1 MNVTVSFFGRFWSF
15 NLANQLNKRNYLRS
29 LVTSYPAYEA
39 ERFGVPKDRIH
50 SLPHYEALQR
60 ILGHLPDWVPK
71 IDNFDYLIKKGFEKS
86 AANHIS
92 KNDDLFVGLSG
103 VSEKGIEKSK
113 ELGVTPIIE
122 RGSSHVEYQR
132 KLLKEEEDRIG
143 VNIDMPSKRYIGK
156 EKREYE
162 KCDLIVVPSKFV
174 KRSFLEYGFKES
186 EIYNIPFGVDIEEF
200 SSIEKKDDV
209 FRVVFAGQM
218 MLRKGVHYLLKAF
231 SELDLP
237 NSELLLIGSKRP
249 EIDPYFEKYN
259 SCFRFVGHKPQN
271 ELYKYYSQG
280 TVFAMCSIEEG
291 LAMVQPQAM
300 ACGLPLICTPNTGG
314 GDLIREGKE
323 GFIVPIRDVDALK
336 EKIHWC
342 YENRDECAEMG
353 RKAKERV
360 SSKFTWND
368 YGSRVVNKYS
378 EIVNENGE

>member
-1 MNVTVSFFGRFWSF
+1 MDVTVSFFGRFWSF

-60 ILGHLPDWVPK
+60 ILGRFPDWVPK
-71 IDNFDYLIKKGFEKS
+71 LDNFEHWVKKGFEKS
-86 AANHIS
+86 AANYIS

-103 VSEKGIEKSK
+103 VSEEGIERSK
-113 ELGVTPIIE
+113 KLGVKSIIE

-132 KLLKEEEDRIG
+132 RLLRGEEDRTG
-143 VNIDMPSKRYIGK
+143 AKIDMPYKRYLEK
-156 EKREYE
+156 EKREYQ
-162 KCDLIVVPSKFV
+162 KSDLIVVPSKFV
-174 KRSFLEYGFKES
+174 KESFLEYGFKES
-186 EIYNIPFGVDIEEF
+186 KICNIPFGVDTDEF
-200 SSIEKKDDV
+200 SPIEKKDDV

-249 EIDPYFEKYN
+249 EIDPYFEEYRD
-259 SCFRFVGHKPQN
+259 SFRFVGHKPQK

-314 GDLIREGKE
+314 GDLIREEKE

-336 EKIHWC
+336 EKILWC
-342 YENRDECAEMG
+342 YENQNECLTMG
-353 RKAKERV
+353 HAARRRV
-360 SSKFTWND
+360 EEDFTWQD
-368 YGSRVVNKYS
+368 YGRRVVNAYRDLLNS
-378 EIVNENGE
+378 D